1 MEDSNFQETLF
12 EVLKDSTVIPL
23 IKSDILKCHL
33 CFFSLLEFLL
43 NIPPAN
49 VIKEIIQLKYKKLW
63 TSYGKLGENDKL
75 DWFQMFMGKCTW
87 DERDHDIIE
96 RNFHIRAAA
105 RMSDILR
112 QVRKKFKKKAKKNR
126 ASEKG
131 GCIYVGGS
139 ISVGELGRRLSK
151 LQEAGNRKL

>member
-1 MEDSNFQETLF
+1 MTSSAIFGFL
-12 EVLKDSTVIPL
+12 V
-23 IKSDILKCHL
+23 
-33 CFFSLLEFLL
+33 LLEFLL

-96 RNFHIRAAA
+96 KNFHIKAAA

-112 QVRKKFKKKAKKNR
+112 QVRKKFKKKGIVPQWICPN
-126 ASEKG
+126 
-131 GCIYVGGS
+131 
-139 ISVGELGRRLSK
+139 
-151 LQEAGNRKL
+151 